1 MDIDG
6 FVEWKNG
13 MDKLYIEIDKRLTN
27 SSLVGLQEEWVIRAQ
42 PKGSKNY
49 NSEKTL
55 NTFDH
60 YLYTPFGLLYLIYL
74 LTN

>member
-13 MDKLYIEIDKRLTN
+13 MDKLYIDIDKRLTN
-27 SSLVGLQEEWVIRAQ
+27 SSLIMLQEEWVIWAQ

-49 NSEKTL
+49 NSKKTL
-55 NTFDH
+55 
-60 YLYTPFGLLYLIYL
+60 
-74 LTN
+74 

>member
-27 SSLVGLQEEWVIRAQ
+27 SSLVGLQEEWVIRVH
-42 PKGSKNY
+42 PKRLQDY
-49 NSEKTL
+49 NS
-55 NTFDH
+55 
-60 YLYTPFGLLYLIYL
+60 
-74 LTN
+74 